1 MGSWMLAV
9 SYPKNNSGNGNDD
22 DITVIPP
29 TDGGGGND
37 DIIGDP
43 PIYEESII
51 ILDDN
56 WNLNSLTIKSK
67 AIDSDGFVNEND
79 IFFTGFSKDGNV
91 RYSQFTPNDNDSKGY
106 FKNGCYDKGTTP
118 SDDMYMK
125 WPYGNAGVELINF
138 GDDGRGYVLECFIT
152 GSESQGEA
160 SDGQGETIY
169 LPVQSKTVDGKE
181 VLYIPKSGNW
191 EPTEYIGEIIE
202 TTYTLE

>member
-1 MGSWMLAV
+1 
-9 SYPKNNSGNGNDD
+9 
-22 DITVIPP
+22 
-29 TDGGGGND
+29 
-37 DIIGDP
+37 
-43 PIYEESII
+43 
-51 ILDDN
+51 
-56 WNLNSLTIKSK
+56 
-67 AIDSDGFVNEND
+67 
-79 IFFTGFSKDGNV
+79 
-91 RYSQFTPNDNDSKGY
+91 
-106 FKNGCYDKGTTP
+106 
-118 SDDMYMK
+118 MYMK

>member
-1 MGSWMLAV
+1 MSSWMLAV
-9 SYPKNNSGNGNDD
+9 SYPKNNLGNENDD

-51 ILDDN
+51 ILDDD

-67 AIDSDGFVNEND
+67 AIDSDGFVVEND

-91 RYSQFTPNDNDSKGY
+91 RYSQFTPNDDDSKGY
-106 FKNGCYDKGTTP
+106 FKNGCYERGTIP

-125 WPYGNAGVELINF
+125 WHYGYAKVELINL
-138 GDDGRGYVLECFIT
+138 GSHGYELECFIT
-152 GSESQGEA
+152 GSESQEGG
-160 SDGQGETIY
+160 DGQGETIY
-169 LPVQSKTVDGKE
+169 LPVGSKTVDGKE
-181 VLYIPKSGNW
+181 ILYIPKSGNW